1 MVQLAESCN
10 EDTEAYKAGFKSI
23 ADISKERIRR
33 SGKLVV
39 GDSPHSSW
47 NKDVGFRTLK
57 IDTSNMA
64 DVYYAPDALDKALR
78 TLQPVAQA
86 RAGRLLC
93 VLGCGGN
100 RDASKRPLMARVAE
114 QGADVVMLTSDNPRS
129 ESPEAIVNDM
139 IAGLIRPDLVRVQ
152 LDRARAVSEVLAL
165 VDVKDV
171 VLVAGKGHETTQ
183 EIMGVFHSY
192 SDESQV
198 VSALKLRF
206 ACLDG
211 VVQ

>member
-1 MVQLAESCN
+1 MQAVTLDQSLDPAIGDQQQLPMV
-10 EDTEAYKAGFKSI
+10 
-23 ADISKERIRR
+23 
-33 SGKLVV
+33 V
-39 GDSPHSSW
+39 
-47 NKDVGFRTLK
+47 
-57 IDTSNMA
+57 ID
-64 DVYYAPDALDKALR
+64 YAHTPDAVSHALLALR
-78 TLQPVAQA
+78 SVASA
-86 RAGRLLC
+86 RGGQLWC
-93 VLGCGGN
+93 VLGCGGD
-100 RDASKRPLMARVAE
+100 RDAGKRPQMAAAA
-114 QGADVVMLTSDNPRS
+114 QAAADQLMLTSDNPRS

-165 VDVKDV
+165 VDVQDV

-183 EIMGVFHSY
+183 EIMGVFHPY

>member
-1 MVQLAESCN
+1 LDPAIGDQQQLPMV
-10 EDTEAYKAGFKSI
+10 
-23 ADISKERIRR
+23 
-33 SGKLVV
+33 V
-39 GDSPHSSW
+39 
-47 NKDVGFRTLK
+47 
-57 IDTSNMA
+57 ID
-64 DVYYAPDALDKALR
+64 YAHTPDAVSHALLALR
-78 TLQPVAQA
+78 SVASA
-86 RAGRLLC
+86 RGGQLWC
-93 VLGCGGN
+93 VLGCGGD
-100 RDASKRPLMARVAE
+100 RDASKRPQMAAAA
-114 QGADVVMLTSDNPRS
+114 QAAADQLMLTSDNPRS
-129 ESPEAIVNDM
+129 ESPEAIANDM

-183 EIMGVFHSY
+183 EIMGVFHPY

-211 VVQ
+211 GVQ